1 MGHDHGDPRGD
12 LGVILKV
19 VYVILMTEMVVRGD
33 SYEKCCWK
41 CFKNHIETTDL
52 SLGNHTG
59 DPRGDLRVI
68 LRVI

>member
-1 MGHDHGDPRGD
+1 M
-12 LGVILKV
+12 
-19 VYVILMTEMVVRGD
+19 ILMTEMVVRGD